1 MDDVIAQLNAVMDVF
16 ERLGV
21 HLRKE
26 RLGGAGGGLCRVRGE
41 RVLFIDVDADAA
53 TQLDRSLIALSTV
66 PEIDS
71 VYLVPALR
79 ERIDCLKR

>member
-1 MDDVIAQLNAVMDVF
+1 MDDVVAQLNAVMDVF

-21 HLRKE
+21 RLRRE

-41 RVLFIDVDADAA
+41 RVLFLDLDADPA
-53 TQLDRSLIALSTV
+53 TRLDRSLTALSTV

-79 ERIDCLKR
+79 ERIDSLKA